1 MSISDQ
7 KREFLKQSVKTL
19 KKERGLTQRRIA
31 EDMGEDEGA
40 FSGKLGGSR
49 GITDD
54 YLDKFGELYGLHF
67 LASAAGTPPGTI
79 TIDAKVFSDLVE
91 QVKTQTRL
99 LNAVLDRMEGK

>member
-7 KREFLKQSVKTL
+7 KRDFLKRSVQAL

-40 FSGKLGGSR
+40 LSGKLGGSR

-67 LASAAGTPPGTI
+67 LVSSSSPNGTI

-99 LNAVLDRMEGK
+99 LNTVLDRLEAK